1 MSIKF
6 FRPKTI
12 TLAAA
17 LVTAAS
23 YFGGFDGER
32 SEPAPAAS
40 LSQTQPTE
48 SPAQRAPASLAS
60 VTPESSSPAQEPR
73 EEDLGGGRSPAF
85 VQNEE
90 AEESFENSDS
100 PDFFRDGK
108 LDLNLAYILEKDPQF
123 LAQNPR
129 VAELVGSGR
138 KVTAEDIQIPP
149 GFRLSFR
156 VEPACAH
163 RLDELF
169 VVEDID
175 ENARNLLA
183 QGVAAYV
190 AARARGG
197 LNGAELSA
205 ALQAESCV
213 SAAGADLQE
222 EVGAVSFN
230 REPLTS
236 SSRQRGYQ
244 IMRNAGL
251 VDLFSQISYATFG
264 SATVTLAVIDSG
276 VNTSHADL
284 RGVSSGARDDFGHGT
299 MVAGTAAAPSN
310 GVGTMGSMPFHVRIS
325 SYKVNDPGKG
335 TAYSSSISNGI
346 TRAAYEGADVI
357 NVSWSGFTKGSYN
370 RAVATAVARGALVTG
385 SAGNYSLRVSTN
397 VTIRGAISVGSLNGT
412 DNRMASYSNYGNGV
426 EIYTPGTYMTT
437 TRNGGYTLAS
447 GTSFAAPLVG
457 GIGLMAK
464 AYAKS
469 RGRSISPASIEEII
483 LQTSRYV
490 STQRGSVK
498 KLQPLAVFQR
508 LQRMY

>member
-1 MSIKF
+1 MSMKI

-17 LVTAAS
+17 LITAAS

-32 SEPAPAAS
+32 SEPSRAGS
-40 LSQTQPTE
+40 LSQTQRHE
-48 SPAQRAPASLAS
+48 SPAQRAPAALA
-60 VTPESSSPAQEPR
+60 TPETETVTQAPVAPSAR
-73 EEDLGGGRSPAF
+73 EEAGNGRSPAY
-85 VQNEE
+85 VRNEE
-90 AEESFENSDS
+90 AAESIESS
-100 PDFFRDGK
+100 PDFFQDGK

-129 VAELVGSGR
+129 VAELVRSGTR
-138 KVTAEDIQIPP
+138 VQATDIQIPP

-169 VVEDID
+169 VMEDID
-175 ENARNLLA
+175 ENARTLLG

-190 AARARGG
+190 AARSRGG
-197 LNGAELSA
+197 LNGAELTA
-205 ALQAESCV
+205 ALQAENCV
-213 SAAGADLQE
+213 TAAGADLQE
-222 EVGAVSFN
+222 EVGAVSFS

-236 SSRQRGYQ
+236 SAKQRGYQ

-251 VDLFSQISYATFG
+251 VDLFSEISYSTFG
-264 SATVTLAVIDSG
+264 SAMVKLAVVDSG

-325 SYKVNDPGKG
+325 SYKVNEPGKG

-346 TRAAYEGADVI
+346 ARAAYEGADVI

-370 RAVATAVARGALVTG
+370 RAVATAVGRGALVTG

-437 TRNGGYTLAS
+437 TRQGGYTLAS

-464 AYAKS
+464 AYARS
-469 RGRSISPASIEEII
+469 RGRSISPATIESLIME
-483 LQTSRYV
+483 TSRYV

-508 LQRMY
+508 LERMF